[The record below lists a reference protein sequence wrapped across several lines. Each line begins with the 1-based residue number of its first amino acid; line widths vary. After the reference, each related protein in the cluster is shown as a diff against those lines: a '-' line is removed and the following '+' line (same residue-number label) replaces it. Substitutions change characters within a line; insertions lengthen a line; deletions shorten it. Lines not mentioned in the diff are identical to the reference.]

1 MKSERI
7 NIVRIISKYLSKKMV
22 FVRNDVTVDS
32 EMYPDALITY
42 CDEITY
48 ARSYEKCPVFII
60 VAIVEGAEHVY
71 TYHNITFAEVIYAR

>member
-1 MKSERI
+1 MKSEQI

-22 FVRNDVTVDS
+22 FARNDAKVDS

-42 CDEITY
+42 CDEILY
-48 ARSYEKCPVFII
+48 ARSYEKSPVFVI
-60 VAIVEGAEHVY
+60 VARVEGAERVY